1 MAVGDVG
8 TRMRREATATI
19 EIRLLGPLELVGEA
33 GPVRLAPMPRRLLA
47 AMATRAGE
55 TCSSEWLLE
64 ALWAEQAPAS
74 ASKLLQVYVSQLRK
88 MLPPPARIER
98 RGGGYGL
105 EIDERALDAVR
116 FERLLGEGRDALRD
130 ANPALAHSLLRRAF
144 ALWRGSAYGEFA
156 YEEFAR
162 GEAEHLEELRLA
174 CREERL
180 EAELELGYHEQV
192 LPELRRLVIEQPFRE
207 RPHALAMLAFYRC
220 GRQTEALDLY
230 GEFRSRLRQQLG
242 LEPAR
247 ELRELQR
254 RILQHDHT
262 LTAAAAAKEVRA
274 SALPVPPNR
283 LLGREGEVEALRS
296 LLLQD
301 DVRLLT
307 LSGAGGSG
315 NTRLAL
321 EAARET
327 SESFANGA
335 AFVDL
340 APLRDPDL
348 VVGAIARALG
358 VQELSGQPMETLTA
372 ALGPRELLL
381 VLDNAEHLL
390 AVAPTYVE
398 LLAHAPRLTLLVTS
412 RAVLHLS
419 GEHVYP
425 VEPLANDAAVAL
437 FCERARTA
445 DPNLQPTGAEEE
457 AIRRICTRL
466 DCLPL
471 AIELAAARS
480 NVLPPAALLARL
492 EQRLPILT
500 GGVRDLPGRQR
511 TLQDTIAW
519 SYELLDE
526 SERTLFSRL
535 AVFPASFT
543 LEAAETICNADLDT
557 LGSLVDTSLVIQAEG
572 RFAMLETIREYAGGC
587 LQISGERD
595 RIRRR
600 HLDFFLA
607 LAEEGKTE
615 LEVEHQWSTGFVER
629 LELEHDNCRAG
640 LDSARELGER
650 RLELR
655 LASAL
660 GRFWDMWG
668 YFAEGRKRI
677 TDALA
682 RDPEAPANLR
692 GHAPWYSALLTLRQG
707 DLKTGRALV
716 EEAAAG
722 YGATGDMSG
731 IAKCLILLGV
741 VSMGEGEFEEAKAVL
756 EKSQSIYEGLG
767 DELGIHISMDELA
780 RVALEQHDFDEARRQ
795 FEATLAYFRTREYE
809 QRTANTLSD
818 LGFAVLGQASDGE
831 ARAMFED
838 SLLWCSQFGWKS
850 NVALDLVGLA
860 AVFTEANDLERAARL
875 LGQVE
880 RLVEETHLQLTHYA
894 AVIRERT
901 QREIRSRLDPARFAA
916 CFDGGRSAALED
928 IVSLALSDV
937 DWWMRRPK

>member
-1 MAVGDVG
+1 
-8 TRMRREATATI
+8 MRREATATI
-19 EIRLLGPLELVGEA
+19 EIRVLGPLELVGDA
-33 GPVRLAPMPRRLLA
+33 GPIALAPMPRRLLA

-55 TCSSEWLLE
+55 TCSSDWLLE
-64 ALWAEQAPAS
+64 ALWGEQAPAS

-88 MLPPPARIER
+88 VLPRPARIET

-105 EIDERALDAVR
+105 EMDERALDAVR
-116 FERLLGEGRDALRD
+116 FERLLGEGRDALGET
-130 ANPALAHSLLRRAF
+130 NPALAHSLLRRAF

-162 GEAEHLEELRLA
+162 GEAERLEELRLA
-174 CREERL
+174 CQEEWL
-180 EAELELGYHEQV
+180 EAELELGHHERV
-192 LPELRRLVIEQPFRE
+192 LPELQRLMIEQPLRE
-207 RPHALAMLAFYRC
+207 RLQALAMLAFYRC

-262 LTAAAAAKEVRA
+262 LTAAATKEPRA
-274 SALPVPPNR
+274 LALPMPPNR
-283 LLGREGEVEALRS
+283 LLGREREVEALRS
-296 LLLQD
+296 LLLHEE
-301 DVRLLT
+301 VRLLT

-315 NTRLAL
+315 KTRLAL

-327 SESFANGA
+327 SKSFANGA

-358 VQELSGQPMETLTA
+358 IQELSSQSLETLTA
-372 ALGPRELLL
+372 ALRPRELLL

-390 AVAPTYVE
+390 AAAPTYVE

-419 GEHVYP
+419 GEYVYP

-437 FCERARTA
+437 FCERARAA
-445 DPNLQPTGAEEE
+445 DPRSHPDVTEEE
-457 AIRRICTRL
+457 AIGRICVRL
-466 DCLPL
+466 DGLPL
-471 AIELAAARS
+471 AIELAAARAK
-480 NVLPPAALLARL
+480 VLPPSALLARL

-511 TLQDTIAW
+511 TLRDTIAW

-526 SERTLFSRL
+526 SEQTLFSRL

-543 LEAAETICNADLDT
+543 LEAAETICNADVDALS
-557 LGSLVDTSLVIQAEG
+557 SLVDKSLVRPAEG
-572 RFAMLETIREYAGGC
+572 RLAMLETIREYAGEC
-587 LQISGERD
+587 LQVSGEWD
-595 RIRRR
+595 QIRRR

-607 LAEEGKTE
+607 LAEEAKTE
-615 LEVEHQWSTGFVER
+615 LEAWFPSPAAERRSSTSFEH
-629 LELEHDNCRAG
+629 LELEHDNCRTG
-640 LDSARELGER
+640 LDSARQLGER

-660 GRFWDMWG
+660 GPFWSIRG
-668 YFAEGRKRI
+668 HLGEGRKRI

-682 RDPEAPANLR
+682 KDPDAPASLR
-692 GHAPWYSALLTLRQG
+692 GHAQWYSALMACWQG
-707 DLKTGRALV
+707 DFKTGRVLA

-722 YGATGDMSG
+722 YEATGDKSG
-731 IAKCLILLGV
+731 VAKSLILLSV
-741 VSMGEGEFEEAKAVL
+741 PSMCEGEFGRAKAFL
-756 EKSQSIYEGLG
+756 EESQSIYKRLG
-767 DELGIHISMDELA
+767 DDLGIHISMDELA
-780 RVALEQHDFDEARRQ
+780 RVALEQGDFNEARRQ
-795 FEATLAYFRTREYE
+795 FEAALTYFRTKEYE
-809 QRTANTLSD
+809 HRVANTLCD
-818 LGFAVLGQASDGE
+818 LGFAALGQADYEE
-831 ARAMFED
+831 ARAVFEE
-838 SLLWCSQFGWKS
+838 SLRQCSELGWKS
-850 NVALDLVGLA
+850 NVVLDLVGLA
-860 AVFTEANDLERAARL
+860 AVFTEATDLERAARL

-880 RLVEETHLQLTHYA
+880 SLVEEIHVQPTQYA
-894 AVIRERT
+894 RMVRKRT
-901 QREIRSRLDPARFAA
+901 QQELESLLDPPCFAA
-916 CFDGGRSAALED
+916 CLDEGRSTPFED

-937 DWWMRRPK
+937 D

>member
-1 MAVGDVG
+1 
-8 TRMRREATATI
+8 MRREATATI
-19 EIRLLGPLELVGEA
+19 EIRVLGPLELAGEA
-33 GPVRLAPMPRRLLA
+33 GPVALAPMPRRLLA
-47 AMATRAGE
+47 AMVTRAGE
-55 TCSSEWLLE
+55 TCSSDWLLE
-64 ALWAEQAPAS
+64 ALWGERAPAS

-88 MLPPPARIER
+88 VLPPPARIDT

-105 EIDERALDAVR
+105 EMDERALDAVR
-116 FERLLGEGRDALRD
+116 FERLFGEGRDALRE

-162 GEAEHLEELRLA
+162 GEAERLEELRLA
-174 CREERL
+174 CQEERL
-180 EAELELGYHEQV
+180 EAELELGQHEQV
-192 LPELRRLVIEQPFRE
+192 LPELQRLIIEQPLRE
-207 RPHALAMLAFYRC
+207 RLQALAMLALYRC

-230 GEFRSRLRQQLG
+230 GEFRSRLRRQLG

-254 RILQHDHT
+254 RILKQDHT
-262 LTAAAAAKEVRA
+262 LTASATKEPRA
-274 SALPVPPNR
+274 WALPVPPNR
-283 LLGREGEVEALRS
+283 LLGREREVEALRS
-296 LLLQD
+296 LLLQE

-315 NTRLAL
+315 KTRLAL

-340 APLRDPDL
+340 APLQDPDL

-358 VQELSGQPMETLTA
+358 IQELSSQSLKTLTA
-372 ALGPRELLL
+372 ALRPRELLL
-381 VLDNAEHLL
+381 VLDNAEHLR
-390 AVAPTYVE
+390 AAAPTYVE

-425 VEPLANDAAVAL
+425 VEPLTNDAAVAL
-437 FCERARTA
+437 FCERARAA
-445 DPNLQPTGAEEE
+445 DPNFHPDGDEEE
-457 AIRRICTRL
+457 AIGRICARL
-466 DCLPL
+466 DGLPL
-471 AIELAAARS
+471 AIELAAARAK
-480 NVLPPAALLARL
+480 VLPPAALLARL

-511 TLQDTIAW
+511 TLRDTIAW

-526 SERTLFSRL
+526 SEQTLFFRL

-557 LGSLVDTSLVIQAEG
+557 LSSLVDTSLVRQAEE
-572 RFAMLETIREYAGGC
+572 RFGMLETIREYAGGC
-587 LQISGERD
+587 LQVSGEQD

-607 LAEEGKTE
+607 LAEEGRTD
-615 LEVEHQWSTGFVER
+615 LEVEHQWSTGFER

-660 GRFWDMWG
+660 GRFWDTWG
-668 YFAEGRKRI
+668 YFEEGRKRI

-682 RDPEAPANLR
+682 RDPEAPASLR
-692 GHAPWYSALLTLRQG
+692 GHALWYSALMTLRQG
-707 DLKTGRALV
+707 DFKTGRALV

-722 YGATGDMSG
+722 YEATVDMRG
-731 IAKCLILLGV
+731 VAKSLILLGV
-741 VSMGEGEFEEAKAVL
+741 ASMAEGEFEEAKALL
-756 EKSQSIYEGLG
+756 EKSQSIYERLG

-780 RVALEQHDFDEARRQ
+780 RVALERRDFDEARRQ
-795 FEATLAYFRTREYE
+795 FEATLAYFRTKEYE

-818 LGFAVLGQASDGE
+818 LGFAALGQSDYE
-831 ARAMFED
+831 AARVVFEE
-838 SLLWCSQFGWKS
+838 SLRWCSEFGWRS
-850 NVALDLVGLA
+850 NVANDLVGLA
-860 AVFTEANDLERAARL
+860 AVFTEANDPERAARL
-875 LGQVE
+875 LGQVDS
-880 RLVEETHLQLTHYA
+880 LVEEMHLLPPQYA
-894 AVIRERT
+894 RT
-901 QREIRSRLDPARFAA
+901 VRKWSQRELESRLDPACFAA
-916 CFDGGRSAALED
+916 CFEEGRSTPCEG
-928 IVSLALSDV
+928 IVSLALSGV
-937 DWWMRRPK
+937 D